1 MTAKPKDPR
10 QATSESST
18 PGRPHD
24 TSRQQKH
31 EDQHLDSGS
40 ETLDHRS
47 KDAGSKKSPTPP
59 GAK

>member
-1 MTAKPKDPR
+1 MTSKPDHD
-10 QATSESST
+10 QDATESST

-31 EDQHLDSGS
+31 QDQHLDSGS
-40 ETLDHRS
+40 ESLDRRTGREGPR
-47 KDAGSKKSPTPP
+47 KAPKPP

>member
-1 MTAKPKDPR
+1 MTAKPKDPS
-10 QATSESST
+10 QANAEPST

-40 ETLDHRS
+40 KTLDHRS
-47 KDAGSKKSPTPP
+47 GDKGSQKSPTPP